1 MDIFLAELFNQSP
14 ADKFYLARLTREAK
28 DFFGVTDEDAALTCE
43 RAHGAISPT
52 TTRLEQLAH
61 WGCMHLLDRHTI
73 KRTAPSEYQHMAGPD
88 ALYRT
93 RQELETLL
101 GEATAFYK
109 HSRSLGFTLEQTRAM
124 WSGRWDAETTA
135 KAAEVAF
142 S

>member
-1 MDIFLAELFNQSP
+1 MDLFLAEFFGQYP
-14 ADKFYLARLTREAK
+14 TGKFHLARLTSEAK
-28 DFFGVTDEDAALTCE
+28 DFFGVSNEDASLLCE

-61 WGCMHLLDRHTI
+61 WGCMHLLDKHTI

-88 ALYRT
+88 KLYRT
-93 RQELETLL
+93 LQERQSLL
-101 GEATAFYK
+101 GEATAFFK
-109 HSRSLGFTLEQTRAM
+109 HSRSLGFTLEQTKVM
-124 WSGRWDAETTA
+124 WFGRWDNETTA